1 MVDRRQFLKQLAG
14 YPTGFLLTFIYW
26 ISRPEIS
33 RGAARRLLPKGTDLK
48 TLVNENPALIDARNL
63 EIQPLEKFGT
73 MGLSDHATDLNTWR
87 LTVSGEVKKGFSLTY
102 DQIRDLPGIE
112 KPVLLICPGFFA
124 NHGRWKG
131 FSLAELAKRAG
142 LKKGVNFITL
152 SGPAGPYEKTGRF
165 PLKDIRSAK
174 IFLAYQVNGEPLTQK
189 HGFPLRLVAEGYYG
203 SEWVKY
209 VDKIQ
214 FDRL

>member
-1 MVDRRQFLKQLAG
+1 MADRRLFLKQLAG
-14 YPTGFLLTFIYW
+14 YLTGFLLTFISW
-26 ISRPEIS
+26 ISQPEIS
-33 RGAARRLLPKGTDLK
+33 WGAARRLLPKGTRLE
-48 TLVNENPALIDARNL
+48 TLVNEDPALIDARNL

-73 MGLSDHATDLNTWR
+73 MGLSDHGTDLNTWR
-87 LTVSGEVKKGFSLTY
+87 LTVSGEVKKGLSLTY
-102 DQIRDLPGIE
+102 DQIRNLPGIE

-142 LKKGVNFITL
+142 LKKGVNFVTL

-203 SEWVKY
+203 YEWVKY